1 MFVEI
6 KVFVFD
12 TMYDGKVGESKVI
25 INTDNIVAISVDEVD
40 EGVIEYNVTMTEAL
54 YEVSE
59 DTFFALRKLIKDKF
73 GITRL

>member
-6 KVFVFD
+6 NVFVFD

-25 INTDNIVAISVDEVD
+25 INTDNIVAISADEVD

>member
-12 TMYDGKVGESKVI
+12 TMYDTMHGESKVI
-25 INTDNIVAISVDEVD
+25 INTDNIVFISADEVD
-40 EGVIEYNVTMTEAL
+40 DGVMEFNITMPDAI

-59 DTFFALRKLIKDKF
+59 NTFFALRKLIKDKF